1 MEDVKL
7 RPVGTLACHVRR
19 TRASS
24 QANIYR
30 VASRPFARDSGACKK
45 EFHSRNEVK
54 IVRLRFLY
62 INDSPPLDW
71 HIILLSFQPETSERA
86 MNFFF
91 FSSFLFFFSKNEWI
105 EKYSKIWGIVFKYK
119 GNVWKVI
126 RRMMKYLIR
135 WNIVESSFDVE
146 TFFLQVNDFWY
157 AKKWISNGFLFF
169 FFLPR
174 NIEVELCEF
183 YSVFQF
189 FFVEML
195 QLINIGTF

>member
-1 MEDVKL
+1 MKL

-105 EKYSKIWGIVFKYK
+105 EKY
-119 GNVWKVI
+119 
-126 RRMMKYLIR
+126 
-135 WNIVESSFDVE
+135 
-146 TFFLQVNDFWY
+146 
-157 AKKWISNGFLFF
+157 

>member
-7 RPVGTLACHVRR
+7 RPVGTLACRVRR

-71 HIILLSFQPETSERA
+71 HIILLSFQPETSDE
-86 MNFFF
+86 F
-91 FSSFLFFFSKNEWI
+91 FLFLLVS
-105 EKYSKIWGIVFKYK
+105 
-119 GNVWKVI
+119 
-126 RRMMKYLIR
+126 
-135 WNIVESSFDVE
+135 
-146 TFFLQVNDFWY
+146 
-157 AKKWISNGFLFF
+157 F
-169 FFLPR
+169 FFLRERMDREIFENLR
-174 NIEVELCEF
+174 NC
-183 YSVFQF
+183 FQ
-189 FFVEML
+189 
-195 QLINIGTF
+195 I

>member
-71 HIILLSFQPETSERA
+71 HHPTFVSTGNERWIFSFSPR
-86 MNFFF
+86 FFF
-91 FSSFLFFFSKNEWI
+91 FSQRTNGSRNIRKFEELFSNIRETYEKLFGGWWNIWYVGTLLNRVSMLKLFF
-105 EKYSKIWGIVFKYK
+105 YK
-119 GNVWKVI
+119 LMI
-126 RRMMKYLIR
+126 
-135 WNIVESSFDVE
+135 FD
-146 TFFLQVNDFWY
+146 TR
-157 AKKWISNGFLFF
+157 KNGFRTDFSF